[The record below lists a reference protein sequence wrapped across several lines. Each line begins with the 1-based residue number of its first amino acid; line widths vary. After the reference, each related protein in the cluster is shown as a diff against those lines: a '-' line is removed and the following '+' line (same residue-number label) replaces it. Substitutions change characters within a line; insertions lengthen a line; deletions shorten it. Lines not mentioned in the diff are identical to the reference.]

1 MGNQLIKNYDIQKD
15 ANGIAGHQCLWK
27 IYKGTNQ
34 NLTQKNVSIFMID
47 KKPFEKINKQVKE
60 EIFVFLRKEAQS
72 LAKFKHPNVLS
83 LVEPILEDNKN
94 MAFIVED
101 VSNSIAGLFSKN
113 SLNELFPSELE
124 TKIHLLEVLQAI
136 SFLHNDVKMAHL
148 GLSPEN
154 IFLTT
159 KGKWKLGGLI
169 FSTQIVSE
177 DQVIPNNL
185 DFNFRTS
192 EASIKLHPN
201 LNFSAPE
208 LGDAQ
213 SKCSFSSDIF
223 SLGVIIY
230 LFFKAKNDQNCNDA
244 NLFNTANNFSTFK
257 EKVAS
262 LNSIFLQKQSQII
275 PNAFRPIWMRMMSTD
290 WKIRPSINEII
301 NCPWFKDPYIQTLSH
316 LEQINQKE
324 IAQQQSFLKG
334 LGKIILKFEAKV
346 IKTIILPIL
355 TDNLKVEHLSPII
368 LQILISIMEK
378 NANIVNKEEFLETIW
393 PSIKLLTNGKEIP
406 AQCLFLIVANLESFC
421 DKITSND
428 LQASLLPLLIKCYEC
443 GVAKLQELALK
454 NTDFLVKNIDFLSVK
469 TKILPRILKLCLDNS
484 IDIRRYSLISLNK
497 IYKLFDKN
505 TQIEQILGVLEKMK
519 KVGTD
524 SKMNIIILSIYEGLA
539 DILGIEV

>member
-15 ANGIAGHQCLWK
+15 ANGIAGHQSLWK

-34 NLTQKNVSIFMID
+34 NLAQKNVSILMID
-47 KKPFEKINKQVKE
+47 KKPFEKVNKQVKE
-60 EIFVFLRKEAQS
+60 DIFVFLRKEAQS

-101 VSNSIAGLFSKN
+101 VLNSLAGLLSKN
-113 SLNELFPSELE
+113 SLNDLFPSELE
-124 TKIHLLEVLQAI
+124 TKIHLLELLQAL
-136 SFLHNDVKMAHL
+136 SFFHNDVKMAHL

-169 FSTQIVSE
+169 FSTQIISE
-177 DQVIPNNL
+177 NQVTPNNL

-192 EASIKLHPN
+192 EIKLHPN

-208 LGDAQ
+208 FADAQ
-213 SKCSFSSDIF
+213 LKCSFSSDIF
-223 SLGVIIY
+223 SLGLIIY
-230 LFFKAKNDQNCNDA
+230 LFYKAKNDQNCNDLSLMNTSN
-244 NLFNTANNFSTFK
+244 NLSIFKDKLALLNTS
-257 EKVAS
+257 
-262 LNSIFLQKQSQII
+262 FLQKQSQVI
-275 PNAFRPIWMRMMSTD
+275 PNALRPLWMRMLSTD
-290 WKIRPSINEII
+290 WKNRPSINEII
-301 NCPWFKDPYIQTLSH
+301 NCSWFKDPYIQTLSH
-316 LEQINQKE
+316 LELINQKE

-346 IKTIILPIL
+346 IKALILPIL

-368 LQILISIMEK
+368 LQILITIMEK
-378 NANIVNKEEFLETIW
+378 SANVVNKEEFLESMW
-393 PSIKLLTNGKEIP
+393 PSIKLLTTGKEIP
-406 AQCLFLIVANLESFC
+406 AQCLFLIVSNLESFC

-443 GVAKLQELALK
+443 GVGKLQELALK

-484 IDIRRYSLISLNK
+484 IDIRRYSLLSLNK

-505 TQIEQILGVLEKMK
+505 TQIEQIIGVLEKMK

-524 SKMNIIILSIYEGLA
+524 SKMNIIILNIYEGLA